1 MNIGYGLR
9 PGTVKAT
16 QRRFQTAFWA
26 RYTRVKVSVRGGR
39 RLSLLGWPLL
49 VITILLALG
58 APAACAY
65 LWRRLPRLGALSLVI
80 LCQVMAILAV
90 GVAVNDHY
98 QFFASWGDL
107 SGSGADAP
115 IVAQNNGTG
124 PLPRPLSERLRRDF
138 REEHGELE
146 ATLAGARSG
155 IRAKVWVWLPPQYRQ
170 EPQERFPVVELFTG
184 YPGTPTAWFHVL
196 RGPERLRAAMRS
208 GAAQPYI
215 LVAPTITVRP
225 GHDTE
230 CADVA
235 GGPRVATW
243 LAEDVRRIVV
253 SNFRALPG
261 RDAWATMGYS
271 TGGYCA
277 AKLPLQYPRLFRAGV
292 SLAGYFAPSNPA
304 LTRLPRE
311 NLPRLMAQRH
321 PAVDLLLAAS
331 RQDPGTAAAVG
342 TMVRA
347 ARSPTLVYTYVVP
360 RGGHNTGVWSAMLP
374 RSFQWLTTK
383 LTHAS

>member
-1 MNIGYGLR
+1 M
-9 PGTVKAT
+9 
-16 QRRFQTAFWA
+16 
-26 RYTRVKVSVRGGR
+26 
-39 RLSLLGWPLL
+39 SLLGWPLL
-49 VITILLALG
+49 IVTAALALG
-58 APAACAY
+58 APAACVL
-65 LWRRLPRLGALSLVI
+65 LWRRLHRVAGLALVVV
-80 LCQVMAILAV
+80 CQVVAILAV

-98 QFFASWGDL
+98 QFFASWSDL

-115 IVAQNNGTG
+115 IVRQGGAG
-124 PLPRPLSERLRRDF
+124 PLPRTLSGRLRRDF
-138 REEHGELE
+138 HRANGALE
-146 ATLAGARSG
+146 ASLVGARSG
-155 IRAKVWVWLPPQYRQ
+155 IRAKVWVWLPPQYRR
-170 EPQERFPVVELFTG
+170 EPDARFPVVELFPG
-184 YPGTPTAWFHVL
+184 YPGTPTAWFHVM
-196 RGPERLRAAMRS
+196 RGPERLQQAMRS

-230 CADVA
+230 CADVP

-253 SNFRALPG
+253 ANFRALPG
-261 RDAWATMGYS
+261 GDAWATMGYS

-292 SLAGYFAPSNPA
+292 SLAGYFTPSTPA
-304 LTRLPRE
+304 LARLPHE
-311 NLPRLMAQRH
+311 NLPLLLARRR
-321 PAVDLLLAAS
+321 PGVDLLLAAS
-331 RQDPGTAAAVG
+331 RQDPGTVNAIGA
-342 TMVRA
+342 MVRA
-347 ARSPTLVYTYVVP
+347 ARPPTLVYTYVVP